1 MILFLSSKFQQSKCK
16 CTELHQFML
25 HGILYEKKSL
35 VLGNLF
41 KALLKAFVV
50 NCLIVS

>member
-1 MILFLSSKFQQSKCK
+1 MILFCLLNSSNQSVNALNCI
-16 CTELHQFML
+16 ML

-35 VLGNLF
+35 GLGKLF